1 MVKAL
6 TEAELAILAAG
17 RPASRPDEFWSSEK
31 ERSRYDRLIKRQR
44 ELAKAA
50 DPPRPPRRSSRL
62 EQKKLLVS
70 DEWLAKEHST
80 IGHVE
85 AGTPIESPTHVRR
98 RISAIF
104 QELQVA
110 ASTSRPRWLCT
121 RFLHQR
127 RAPRRRSGASIA
139 GVGEH
144 APHTRLS
151 PACIPVSQC
160 ACTTQARGE
169 DRRAARLRR
178 PVRDCCQQLGAG
190 QHPA

>member
-1 MVKAL
+1 MVLKAL

-17 RPASRPDEFWSSEK
+17 RPASRPDEFQASEK

-85 AGTPIESPTHVRR
+85 AGTPIASPTHARR
-98 RISAIF
+98 RISSISTTPGGSQHIEA
-104 QELQVA
+104 EVVA
-110 ASTSRPRWLCT
+110 YTIPPPEESASAQKR
-121 RFLHQR
+121 RFDRGR
-127 RAPRRRSGASIA
+127 R
-139 GVGEH
+139 
-144 APHTRLS
+144 
-151 PACIPVSQC
+151 
-160 ACTTQARGE
+160 
-169 DRRAARLRR
+169 
-178 PVRDCCQQLGAG
+178 
-190 QHPA
+190 

>member
-17 RPASRPDEFWSSEK
+17 RPASRPDEFQASEK

-80 IGHVE
+80 IGYVE
-85 AGTPIESPTHVRR
+85 AGTPITSPTHVRR
-98 RISAIF
+98 RLSARTTTPGSS
-104 QELQVA
+104 EHVEAEVVA
-110 ASTSRPRWLCT
+110 YIIPLPEESASAQKR
-121 RFLHQR
+121 RFDRGR
-127 RAPRRRSGASIA
+127 R
-139 GVGEH
+139 
-144 APHTRLS
+144 
-151 PACIPVSQC
+151 
-160 ACTTQARGE
+160 
-169 DRRAARLRR
+169 
-178 PVRDCCQQLGAG
+178 
-190 QHPA
+190 